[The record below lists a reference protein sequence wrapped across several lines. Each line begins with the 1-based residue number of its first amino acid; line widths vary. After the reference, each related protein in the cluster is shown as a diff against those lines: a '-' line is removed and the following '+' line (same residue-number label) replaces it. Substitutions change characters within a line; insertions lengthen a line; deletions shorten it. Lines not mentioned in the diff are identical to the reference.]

1 MKHRFDDDTK
11 IFSQI
16 VSDRLKCSCGHTFT
30 TTKEKHLCSWC
41 GNYVYK
47 DKKNEFTEKLM
58 KEIKIKEDEEKKEQ
72 EKRYKFLVEREKIL
86 QTVEMYLVGRIN
98 KLKKLSS
105 KEFEFAVIELEK
117 LSKVLEEERNNM
129 YSEVEDERENDER
142 TYNEIERDSKR
153 TRYITNRV

>member
-72 EKRYKFLVEREKIL
+72 EKRYKFLVEREKVL

-98 KLKKLSS
+98 KLKKISN

-117 LSKVLEEERNNM
+117 LSEALDYERALANGEIKEEE
-129 YSEVEDERENDER
+129 E
-142 TYNEIERDSKR
+142 
-153 TRYITNRV
+153 